1 MPILYPNLVPKTQKP
16 INQVI
21 MYKNTI
27 LLFLKCKIIIQIVSN
42 NFTPL
47 SKSYFKFVVLLR

>member
-1 MPILYPNLVPKTQKP
+1 MPILYPNLVPKTQKL
-16 INQVI
+16 INQVVI
-21 MYKNTI
+21 YKNTI